1 MKAIPKFIGEIIV
14 SVVISIIEKVATL
27 IVKRKQRKNI

>member
-1 MKAIPKFIGEIIV
+1 MRAIPKFIGEIIV

-27 IVKRKQRKNI
+27 IVKNKSKKTI